1 MTRRRRSR
9 VAWCSLALRSLVVL
23 VVPGDMVAQSDQPA
37 QSVVSA
43 ELNGVVRARFGA
55 RLDPLHD
62 ALVELT
68 TVEGR
73 YTTRSDSDGRYAL
86 VGLPGGAARLRVT
99 RVGHAPLDLTVR
111 LPSTGTLD
119 LDLELTATPMLL
131 PGVRVEARGE
141 SDASAPD
148 DQNVPAPDPLF
159 ELRRLELSPGVVES
173 GVVDAVMGMSGNEPA
188 DPSDVLFMRGSTTDL
203 KLVLLD
209 GVPVYAPFHVGGLLK
224 SFEPSMLASAD
235 FHVGGAPARY
245 DGGLTHILDLETRTA
260 RRDRTRASATVDL
273 LSSAVV
279 LEQPL
284 GDRAGVLVSARS
296 LHDAGTRVLGG
307 GSSPYGYSDVLGTL
321 NADVGTAGSIR
332 LTGFRNQESVVLDY
346 PDGPGDAR
354 WGNRAITG
362 TWRHQVGSAELQAT
376 VGASRY
382 DARLPLQSTSTDDD
396 PTPSTIVASA
406 ENARARVVLESGWR
420 NRGLPIRAGL
430 SFENQTLAYEADRLD
445 ESSRLRR
452 GGARSVVGGY
462 VDVSYT
468 VFPGVTVR
476 TGLRGDVFEGDAP
489 RLAPR
494 ASVAVDVGPASL
506 LTIAA
511 GRYHQM
517 TRLALDTGVDPNLEQ
532 FAEGDLGET
541 LPVAT
546 ADHLVVSLAQRPNDF
561 VSLGVGGYFKRF
573 TGVEQGG
580 GTLQNSGIDLQVVG
594 AASRG
599 AVWLG
604 YGLSWFWSD
613 DPGSVTSAD
622 FAGRHLLSLGF
633 TGRLAGPVQIETRL
647 SYGAGLP
654 STGIPFGSAG
664 ALESDAPI
672 DGPGG
677 QLLGDA
683 DRTGS
688 DFFLDESFLRLDVEV
703 HTLIEQGFLG
713 HEWRVRPFLRLLN
726 ALDRR
731 DALFYSYQPWRSDD
745 VTPLAVR
752 PILPVFGVSI
762 ALR

>member
-224 SFEPSMLASAD
+224 SFEPSRLASAD

-462 VDVSYT
+462 VDGSYT

-476 TGLRGDVFEGDAP
+476 TGLRGDV
-489 RLAPR
+489 
-494 ASVAVDVGPASL
+494 
-506 LTIAA
+506 
-511 GRYHQM
+511 
-517 TRLALDTGVDPNLEQ
+517 
-532 FAEGDLGET
+532 
-541 LPVAT
+541 
-546 ADHLVVSLAQRPNDF
+546 
-561 VSLGVGGYFKRF
+561 
-573 TGVEQGG
+573 
-580 GTLQNSGIDLQVVG
+580 
-594 AASRG
+594 
-599 AVWLG
+599 
-604 YGLSWFWSD
+604 
-613 DPGSVTSAD
+613 
-622 FAGRHLLSLGF
+622 
-633 TGRLAGPVQIETRL
+633 
-647 SYGAGLP
+647 
-654 STGIPFGSAG
+654 
-664 ALESDAPI
+664 
-672 DGPGG
+672 
-677 QLLGDA
+677 
-683 DRTGS
+683 
-688 DFFLDESFLRLDVEV
+688 
-703 HTLIEQGFLG
+703 
-713 HEWRVRPFLRLLN
+713 
-726 ALDRR
+726 
-731 DALFYSYQPWRSDD
+731 
-745 VTPLAVR
+745 
-752 PILPVFGVSI
+752 
-762 ALR
+762 